1 MEPIETQIN
10 QWADVLS
17 KRLTE
22 IKYVD
27 MEEMKKTISVYIKM
41 AIHDCIKI
49 DISETERKLNQK
61 KLVLHALQGQN
72 TQKVQG
78 EISELKFKLKQGNLM
93 KSQMEQIE
101 KLGMLI
107 KFVSEK
113 HPGTIPEFYEKFKL
127 HVDTFSNI
135 DQCK

>member
-1 MEPIETQIN
+1 MQQPIETQIN

-49 DISETERKLNQK
+49 DISETERQLN
-61 KLVLHALQGQN
+61 
-72 TQKVQG
+72 
-78 EISELKFKLKQGNLM
+78 
-93 KSQMEQIE
+93 
-101 KLGMLI
+101 
-107 KFVSEK
+107 
-113 HPGTIPEFYEKFKL
+113 
-127 HVDTFSNI
+127 
-135 DQCK
+135 